1 MGIYDRDYYRGEARG
16 VSWFSGPAPVC
27 RWIIIVNIAIYLAVY
42 FGLIPRS
49 FVDEW
54 LIASS
59 QGIFKDGRVWEL
71 LTAAFLHE
79 KLFHI
84 LGNMLF
90 LWVVGRE
97 VEAMYG
103 SRDFLIFYL
112 MAAIVST
119 LGWAICN
126 EFRGTHN
133 GMLGASGAIFAAVV
147 VYTLIYP
154 RREILFMFV
163 IPVQIWIIVVAI
175 LVFNAL
181 MILQGVRW
189 DVAGES
195 HLTGAAFGFLFKHF
209 DLRWSRLVST
219 RYRRPRL
226 RVISPEPR
234 EKSVARPA
242 GPTWSPNLAS
252 QSKPTVTA
260 IHPEE
265 WLDAKLDE
273 VLAKIAR
280 EGRGGLTE
288 EENKILLEASIRARN
303 KRSEQL

>member
-16 VSWFSGPAPVC
+16 VAWLSGPAPVC
-27 RWIIIVNIAIYLAVY
+27 RWLILINIVVYLADH
-42 FGLIPRS
+42 FHLIPAQ
-49 FVDEW
+49 FVRNW
-54 LIASS
+54 LVAYSDSIL
-59 QGIFKDGRVWEL
+59 KDGHVWEL
-71 LTAAFLHE
+71 LTATFLHAD
-79 KLFHI
+79 LFHI
-84 LGNMLF
+84 IGNMLF

-97 VEAMYG
+97 LEAIYG
-103 SRDFLIFYL
+103 SRDFLVFYL

-119 LGWAICN
+119 LGWAICA
-126 EFRGTHN
+126 ELRGTSS
-133 GMLGASGAIFAAVV
+133 GMRGASGAVFAAVA
-147 VYTLIYP
+147 VYALIYP

-163 IPVQIWIIVVAI
+163 IPVQIWIIVVGLI
-175 LVFNAL
+175 VLNLL
-181 MILQGVRW
+181 MSIQGVRFEM
-189 DVAGES
+189 AAEA
-195 HLTGAAFGFLFKHF
+195 HLSGAAFGYLFKHF
-209 DLRWSRLVST
+209 DLRWSRLLSA

-234 EKSVARPA
+234 EKTTVRPT
-242 GPTWSPNLAS
+242 GPTWSPNLPS

-265 WLDAKLDE
+265 WLDARLDE